1 MVGDPFS
8 LRTVGDCQA
17 LWEEFINRC
26 SDDGKLFGIEH
37 NELEE
42 SISHSGLNINA
53 AEFVPTAT
61 AKTNQQ
67 PAADPSDSC
76 SNSSSLSLQED
87 YPGNKTGE
95 NIFHLEGS
103 SHIVENDNFS
113 DNAKRR
119 DEIATEFDTDD
130 SQHDS
135 DDAGDE
141 LSESDDLGNADDFA
155 EYDNV
160 DETVPPKYMDPIIQA
175 LKEKCE
181 EKAIKRK
188 LPDEAK
194 YEENVTEGGK
204 LRDEAEREKDE
215 LELELA
221 PDSAKENGNKIDSNT
236 AQRKIVHEDV
246 QMKTKKGKTQVFLVN
261 INYKYS
267 ERTERLLRQPKVR
280 EEECLQPDYLDQL
293 LKDDP
298 ELYRECTLRVNYDG
312 TRTSYG
318 ELHDAE
324 TEDILIEGNTRQTFD
339 RDVVV
344 VKLSERPC
352 SESTELKSDS
362 ERLKGKICGIRHH
375 ALNLRERQ
383 FVCTISRD
391 NPRVMY
397 PINKTMTPIA
407 NLTDETCKGV
417 PIYKKIQPGSDE
429 KAVRVSTLSHR
440 EALSG
445 KFFFVVQYLQWRR
458 DFPYPLGIVTKT
470 IRRGNDLSE
479 AVKLLNAEYL
489 LKEEFPEEVTKEV
502 QKHIE
507 RWSSSTRY
515 EKDSRQRVLD
525 AFTID
530 PPGSKALDDALTVEE
545 QEDGLYKVGVH
556 IADVSY
562 FVKEESKIDVEARRR
577 GTTYFRGHRYQDVL
591 MLPEELSHNIC
602 SLLPNQDRLAVSV
615 YLVLDQ
621 DGRVQDEGE
630 LNFCRTIV
638 KSQCRLTYADAQKVI
653 IGKSV
658 CCRPEDGEMTSRIQ
672 ESIRTLSSLAQKRR
686 NVRLS
691 DGSYYHFD
699 HADRKKDLEAHELV
713 EEMMIL
719 ANTAVARYLVER
731 KASLAPLRIQPPPKT
746 KKLND
751 WRESFG
757 NCAQLS
763 LSLRRHLPVPQDVE
777 CVENFVVP
785 TPTWSCICKAR
796 RKPDQRDLKLLLC
809 NDNIYPQLAVARTF
823 LNGLQR
829 KAGDVRAIDVE
840 EEHRV
845 HWSLNV
851 REYTRFTYPIRRY
864 LDIRVHRLLL
874 ETAGQNLVADIDD
887 IAEVYRRCSVL
898 SDKSSKCE
906 KDFGRIEVAAK
917 LQKTSS
923 EFPAIVEMI
932 GRDFIRLQILADVN
946 QYLSPKQRRI
956 QISHLGPT
964 EQPEMNESTR
974 CLELKWKL
982 RIYDAS
988 AQNIKRAKRI
998 KSRNQDRH
1006 ICEDRAKIQALM
1018 SVNSTDSRSGY
1029 RIPGSLWM
1037 DILDAVKEDD
1047 GVRLT
1052 ERLRDMD
1059 DIIAY
1064 ETKELPREKKE
1075 NSFQEELDHEDDD
1088 DGDEG
1093 EEEEEEEGE
1102 EGGED
1107 VDEEEVEEE
1116 DYVGDDEEEKDEDED
1131 DTKGEEEKDEEEEA
1145 EEGDETAVHFIE
1157 TSLKLKVADSVYVHL
1172 SANDIGGLMSPEI
1185 QLFNL
1190 APGIN
1195 ICLEHR
1201 KLADKCF
1208 TEGASGQASQ
1218 QFYKNINSYVHVWRP
1233 VLAME
1238 AATVAVKNDDT
1249 LILQNLGVNW
1259 REEGGNF
1266 FGEFELQKNFCKT
1279 RQIDIF
1285 YGDYACVKV
1294 TCPTSLPDSEQL
1306 DGNSEFSNEMAK
1318 EALADIHACDMS
1330 SGSHSEHETPSD
1342 DEDDMESSPLDRK
1355 AVKSCWVGHCTFSF
1369 ADNSSMKYRL
1379 KLFQHSMEVP
1389 EGLGIGK
1396 KWICSVEIIKQTIP
1410 SR

>member
-1 MVGDPFS
+1 M
-8 LRTVGDCQA
+8 RTVGDCQA

-67 PAADPSDSC
+67 RAADPSDSC

-87 YPGNKTGE
+87 YHGNETGE
-95 NIFHLEGS
+95 NIFPLEGS
-103 SHIVENDNFS
+103 SHIVENDNFG
-113 DNAKRR
+113 DNAESR
-119 DEIATEFDTDD
+119 DKITTEFDIDD
-130 SQHDS
+130 SQHGS

-188 LPDEAK
+188 LPDEAN
-194 YEENVTEGGK
+194 YEQNLTEGGK
-204 LRDEAEREKDE
+204 LTDEAEREKDK
-215 LELELA
+215 LELGLA

-261 INYKYS
+261 IDYKYS
-267 ERTERLLRQPKVR
+267 ERTERLLRQPKVQ
-280 EEECLQPDYLDQL
+280 EEECLQSDYLDQL

-318 ELHDAE
+318 ELHDAG

-344 VKLSERPC
+344 VKLSERPS
-352 SESTELKSDS
+352 SESTQLKSDS

-417 PIYKKIQPGSDE
+417 PIYKKIQPGSGE

-445 KFFFVVQYLQWRR
+445 KFVFVVQYLQWRR

-489 LKEEFPEEVTKEV
+489 LKEEFPEEITKEV

-507 RWSSSTRY
+507 KWSSSTRY

-530 PPGSKALDDALTVEE
+530 PPGSKALDDALSVEE

-577 GTTYFRGHRYQDVL
+577 GTTYFRGHRYRDVL

-653 IGKSV
+653 LGKSAR
-658 CCRPEDGEMTSRIQ
+658 CRPEDGEMTLRIQ

-686 NVRLS
+686 KVRLS

-699 HADRKKDLEAHELV
+699 HADRKEDLEAHELV

-731 KASLAPLRIQPPPKT
+731 KALLAPLRIQLPPKT
-746 KKLND
+746 KKLNN

-763 LSLRRHLPVPQDVE
+763 LSLRRHLPVPRNVE
-777 CVENFVVP
+777 CAENFVVP
-785 TPTWSCICKAR
+785 TPTWSCIRKAR

-809 NDNIYPQLAVARTF
+809 NDNIFPQLAVAHMF

-829 KAGDVRAIDVE
+829 KAEDVRAIDVE

-851 REYTRFTYPIRRY
+851 REYTRFTSPIRRY
-864 LDIRVHRLLL
+864 LDIIVHRLLL
-874 ETAGQNLVADIDD
+874 ETAGQHLVADIDD

-906 KDFGRIEVAAK
+906 KDFGRVEVAVK
-917 LQKTSS
+917 LKKESC
-923 EFPAIVEMI
+923 EFTGIVEMI
-932 GRDFIRLQILADVN
+932 ERDFIRLQLLSDAN
-946 QYLSPKQRRI
+946 QYLSPNQRRI
-956 QISHLGPT
+956 QINNLGPI
-964 EQPEMNESTR
+964 EQPNLDESTR

-988 AQNIKRAKRI
+988 TQNIKRAKWLNS
-998 KSRNQDRH
+998 KEQQTH
-1006 ICEDRAKIQALM
+1006 LCEDRAKIQAMM
-1018 SVNSTDSRSGY
+1018 SVHSSDSRSGY
-1029 RIPGSLWM
+1029 RIPSSLWM

-1052 ERLRDMD
+1052 DRLKDVDEIIVSER
-1059 DIIAY
+1059 
-1064 ETKELPREKKE
+1064 KESPREKEEERTK
-1075 NSFQEELDHEDDD
+1075 NSLQKELDHEDDK
-1088 DGDEG
+1088 DGDHNGEKEEEDEEEEG
-1093 EEEEEEEGE
+1093 EDEDEVEDEVEDEEEEEEEE
-1102 EGGED
+1102 EDEKETK
-1107 VDEEEVEEE
+1107 EEEEEEEE
-1116 DYVGDDEEEKDEDED
+1116 DSDDAEEE
-1131 DTKGEEEKDEEEEA
+1131 
-1145 EEGDETAVHFIE
+1145 DETAVHFIE
-1157 TSLKLKVADSVYVHL
+1157 TSLKLKVADSVSVQL
-1172 SANDIGGLMSPEI
+1172 SANDFGGLMSPEF

-1190 APGIN
+1190 APGIS

-1208 TEGASGQASQ
+1208 TGVASDQASQ
-1218 QFYKNINSYVHVWRP
+1218 QFYRTINSYVHVWRP

-1238 AATVAVKNDDT
+1238 AATVAIRNDDT
-1249 LILQNLGVNW
+1249 LILQNIEVKW
-1259 REEGGNF
+1259 RKEEGRKF
-1266 FGEFELQKNFCKT
+1266 VGEFELEKNFCKT

-1285 YGDYACVKV
+1285 SGDYACVKV
-1294 TCPTSLPDSEQL
+1294 TCRSSLPDSEQL
-1306 DGNSEFSNEMAK
+1306 DRNRDFPNQMEQG
-1318 EALADIHACDMS
+1318 ALADIHACDIS
-1330 SGSHSEHETPSD
+1330 SVSHSEEETSSE
-1342 DEDDMESSPLDRK
+1342 DEDDKESSPLDRK
-1355 AVKSCWVGHCTFSF
+1355 AVKSCWVGHCTFSL
-1369 ADNSSMKYRL
+1369 ADNSQMKYRL

-1396 KWICSVEIIKQTIP
+1396 KWICSVEIIKQTIS